1 LVITAGDLTEGIEN
15 LHPVECPPPPSRAD
29 ERQLRAATAP
39 DPLMNRR
46 TFLRLTGAATA
57 GLATTGT
64 VTGDAPDNVYRP
76 GGRRRGSPQAVN
88 IDAYLSNEELAARLQ
103 QIDRQSDRTRL
114 RAIAESAGLGVPV
127 WEMQVGEG
135 DTNVHII
142 TQIHGDEPTGTEVAV
157 KLLRQLALGN
167 GRQVDE
173 ILDEITLTVVPR
185 VNPGGAVYPYDYD
198 DDGREEV
205 IGRRTNTQ
213 PWSPSDSA
221 YEPYYHYTS
230 PAGTEPGYDMN
241 RDFNIVPDFDASEDG
256 EEEEWTGEQYFDM
269 QYEDYTLYSSGLR
282 LTPEV
287 RGVTQSY
294 IDADPDYAITHHHRG
309 GNLVPD
315 SGGKGPQKQSLLAI
329 MAAYG
334 PAYVDRSPF
343 FPDDYDG
350 PIQEAV
356 NPFLD
361 EATSTRSL
369 QLNALVGNAL
379 AERGNSVFDS
389 TTRYGYFP
397 LWGSYLDAMTPQTDA
412 AGMLYETSFQTD
424 DLGHK
429 AIGRYVQASVVGFD
443 VTLQAIADGSIADVD
458 AGDYFD
464 YPLMG
469 ESISAGRDGG
479 RYRP

>member
-1 LVITAGDLTEGIEN
+1 
-15 LHPVECPPPPSRAD
+15 
-29 ERQLRAATAP
+29 
-39 DPLMNRR
+39 MNRR
-46 TFLRLTGAATA
+46 SFLRLTGATTA

-64 VTGDAPDNVYRP
+64 VAADAPDDVYRP
-76 GGRRRGSPQAVN
+76 GGPRRGSPQAVN

-103 QIDRQSDRTRL
+103 QIDGQSERTRL
-114 RAIAESAGLGVPV
+114 RAIAESAGLGAPV

-167 GRQVDE
+167 SRQVHE

-185 VNPGGAVYPYDYD
+185 VNPDGAVYPYDYD

-241 RDFNIVPDFDASEDG
+241 RDFNIAADFDAFDESLWSDG
-256 EEEEWTGEQYFDM
+256 EYFDL
-269 QYEDYTLYSSGLR
+269 QYGQEGTEEYTLFSSGLR

-294 IDADPDYAITHHHRG
+294 LEADPDYAITHHHRG

-350 PIQEAV
+350 PIQRAV

-361 EATSTRSL
+361 EDTSRKSL

-397 LWGSYLDAMTPQTDA
+397 LWGSYLDALTPQSDA

-424 DLGHK
+424 DIGHK

-443 VTLQAIADGSIADVD
+443 VTLQAIADGSIADVN
-458 AGDYFD
+458 AEDYFD
-464 YPLMG
+464 YPVMG
-469 ESISAGRDGG
+469 ESISAGTDAG

>member
-1 LVITAGDLTEGIEN
+1 
-15 LHPVECPPPPSRAD
+15 
-29 ERQLRAATAP
+29 
-39 DPLMNRR
+39 
-46 TFLRLTGAATA
+46 
-57 GLATTGT
+57 
-64 VTGDAPDNVYRP
+64 
-76 GGRRRGSPQAVN
+76 
-88 IDAYLSNEELAARLQ
+88 
-103 QIDRQSDRTRL
+103 
-114 RAIAESAGLGVPV
+114 
-127 WEMQVGEG
+127 MQVGEG

-185 VNPGGAVYPYDYD
+185 VNPDGAVYPYDYD